1 LSEVIHFSLN
11 SFKVAAMKK
20 MRIRRVKSTPIR
32 LVRGGLSLVVGWI
45 PIIEPVRKKE
55 IDDLALTR

>member
-1 LSEVIHFSLN
+1 
-11 SFKVAAMKK
+11 MKK